1 MQLRMQNA
9 EALTA
14 EQIGEFLRGSATIDF
29 QGQNRADLYSWV
41 QGVVEAQEYATQG
54 KKQRGRCGHA
64 SSR

>member
-14 EQIGEFLRGSATIDF
+14 EPIGEFLRGSATIDF

-41 QGVVEAQEYATQG
+41 QGVLVVQEYATQG
-54 KKQRGRCGHA
+54 KK
-64 SSR
+64 